1 VTLPGLAAKNIL
13 RNKVR
18 TVLTV
23 LGVSVAIITF
33 LLLRTMVYAW
43 TAAADYATKDR
54 IVTRHKITFIMP
66 LPKKYVDDVR
76 NTPGVKSATWANW
89 FGGKD
94 PAHENEFFGTMAIDP
109 KSFFEVVDEL
119 SVPADQKQAFI
130 EDKTGAIVGEVL
142 ARKMKW
148 SVGQKVTLQSGIYGE
163 GDWTFT
169 VRGIYTALRKSIDN
183 STFFFH
189 WDYLNERAPAYMK
202 DNVGWI
208 WSRVGD
214 AKAAADTSVVID
226 KMFDERDTQTLS
238 QDERSF
244 NASFFAMMSAVLGAI
259 DVISLVILVIM
270 LLILGNTIAMGV
282 RERTFEYGVLR
293 AIGFKPGHIAMFVIL
308 ESMMIAL
315 IGGGLGILLSY
326 PLVEKGIGGFIEENM
341 GSIIPYF
348 RMDPRMTVAAAV
360 LAIALGGVA
369 AVIPAVRASRIHVV
383 DALRRV
389 A

>member
-1 VTLPGLAAKNIL
+1 
-13 RNKVR
+13 
-18 TVLTV
+18 
-23 LGVSVAIITF
+23 
-33 LLLRTMVYAW
+33 
-43 TAAADYATKDR
+43 
-54 IVTRHKITFIMP
+54 
-66 LPKKYVDDVR
+66 
-76 NTPGVKSATWANW
+76 
-89 FGGKD
+89 
-94 PAHENEFFGTMAIDP
+94 
-109 KSFFEVVDEL
+109 
-119 SVPADQKQAFI
+119 
-130 EDKTGAIVGEVL
+130 
-142 ARKMKW
+142 
-148 SVGQKVTLQSGIYGE
+148 
-163 GDWTFT
+163 
-169 VRGIYTALRKSIDN
+169 
-183 STFFFH
+183 
-189 WDYLNERAPAYMK
+189 MK

-208 WSRVGD
+208 WSRVAD

-244 NASFFAMMSAVLGAI
+244 NASFFAMMSAVLKAI
-259 DVISLVILVIM
+259 DIISLVILVIM